1 MLPFRLTSAVLR
13 SSLRAIESYFSDPA
27 EYDAHI
33 KDVASID
40 NGWVPL
46 THIVRLP
53 RVRHALSVVSSY
65 ILYLDVFQ
73 DDCVN

>member
-1 MLPFRLTSAVLR
+1 MKRIYNIPVSSKPF

-33 KDVASID
+33 KEIANIN

-46 THIVRLP
+46 AYIIRLP
-53 RVRHALSVVSSY
+53 RVHHALSVVS
-65 ILYLDVFQ
+65 LL
-73 DDCVN
+73 